1 MIEFHGVKEKGTI
14 IRMNI
19 VGDLNA
25 WIGGIS
31 KKRIKCNSPVYTD
44 VYTVQY
50 LNSIFYL

>member
-31 KKRIKCNSPVYTD
+31 KRRVKCIAWYILMYILFIN
-44 VYTVQY
+44 
-50 LNSIFYL
+50 I

>member
-1 MIEFHGVKEKGTI
+1 MIEFYGVKEKGTI

-31 KKRIKCNSPVYTD
+31 KKRVKR
-44 VYTVQY
+44 
-50 LNSIFYL
+50 